1 MTIGHFA
8 NSQAGF
14 RAWPKVR
21 QSLGW
26 ATYRRSPEM
35 RQAASRLGYGDDFD
49 DLGKDLPKVARP
61 HETGT
66 PRGTARKSYSH
77 IIHIAIDVVLMTWSY
92 TMPPVSIS
100 KLPLV
105 VALLQSPSYP
115 PPPAFLFPSL
125 RHFVLQYPKPYFFS
139 SSRRD
144 ILLLS

>member
-1 MTIGHFA
+1 MIMTIGHFA

-100 KLPLV
+100 KLRRILPRPLFFF
-105 VALLQSPSYP
+105 LRCGISFCNIQSLIFSP
-115 PPPAFLFPSL
+115 PPEEISYSY
-125 RHFVLQYPKPYFFS
+125 H
-139 SSRRD
+139 D
-144 ILLLS
+144 D